1 MSTLSDGN
9 SYGWPAIAWTGS
21 AAIIAAIDSG
31 GDLHYWWQAN
41 GTTEWH
47 KQFVASGLSPNVP
60 ATIAWTGTAAVIA
73 AVDSSGSINYW
84 WQANGATQ
92 WNPQL
97 VAQAGITVEPWEGP
111 VSYGPPAIAAT
122 DNYVGIVAVDS
133 YGNVNY
139 WQQAMG
145 TTPWNQT
152 VLLADGNNPFNN
164 SDIASTGSSVVI
176 TAVGQNGNLY
186 FLSLIHI

>member
-1 MSTLSDGN
+1 VAAGRYDKVD
-9 SYGWPAIAWTGS
+9 PADSVDIERRQQLRLAGDRAWTGS

-111 VSYGPPAIAAT
+111 SHMGRRRSRRRTIMWASSPWTRMAT
-122 DNYVGIVAVDS
+122 
-133 YGNVNY
+133 
-139 WQQAMG
+139 
-145 TTPWNQT
+145 
-152 VLLADGNNPFNN
+152 
-164 SDIASTGSSVVI
+164 
-176 TAVGQNGNLY
+176 
-186 FLSLIHI
+186 